1 MCVAIWAPEGVEI
14 PLERLRSCFEFNP
27 HGAGL
32 MFARDGRLEIR
43 KELMDFESFW
53 RESEAARGFARALH
67 FRYATHGDRGADN
80 THPFRIGER
89 LGVAHNGRLEQ
100 VDRSSDP
107 RRSDTWHFARSY
119 LGPIA
124 LADPEFPFGRGGEGA
139 AGGLR
144 GGFEAGVPGG
154 LRAGADRQRGGR
166 GVGGRGVV

>member
-1 MCVAIWAPEGVEI
+1 MGAW
-14 PLERLRSCFEFNP
+14 RS
-27 HGAGL
+27 
-32 MFARDGRLEIR
+32 AR
-43 KELMDFESFW
+43 SFW

-124 LADPEFPFGRGGEGA
+124 LADPEFPFGRGWRELLEGFAGDSRLVFLGACGRALIVNEA
-139 AGGLR
+139 AGEWV
-144 GGFEAGVPGG
+144 GGAWYSNGDHDPERARARRIEVGASLEEDHPGA
-154 LRAGADRQRGGR
+154 RSAREFRR
-166 GVGGRGVV
+166 EGVG